1 MPFENNVEK
10 GVNAGHQHFLL
21 FATIFFFSSSIF
33 SKAFVKFRAILDI
46 SPANAFNL
54 DRSTILLLGKQL
66 KRKMKNHP
74 DDFESQFIIL
84 PNYHI
89 PPLKCT

>member
-10 GVNAGHQHFLL
+10 GENAGHQHFLL
-21 FATIFFFSSSIF
+21 FATMFSSSIF
-33 SKAFVKFRAILDI
+33 SKAFVKFRAIFDL

-66 KRKMKNHP
+66 KRKMKNYP